1 MRTRKLGKNGK
12 PRQPDFL
19 FSLYTDKNRQHKCI
33 VPSVHI
39 FSWLNAHEIR
49 CYSGKYA
56 PVRSYLW
63 CILQK
68 LLQCQHSTA
77 TWNPPGQPWGF
88 WFQSQLHWTWP
99 SLQSELEIFVQGTR
113 LADSVCC
120 LISSF
125 LVFNLSYQNE
135 WFAAA
140 GWGCPEQGMELAGEA
155 SSQGSSCSWIPSNWH
170 ACWARGDKTV
180 AGEFGGGGGLMDGC
194 LLIAGS
200 GRITGIQYN
209 ALLRVR
215 DSSRISLCRITG
227 WVPHCNCQVIL
238 IVLAL

>member
-1 MRTRKLGKNGK
+1 MYSPFCAYILSNHLQR
-12 PRQPDFL
+12 
-19 FSLYTDKNRQHKCI
+19 LYSFNQGH
-33 VPSVHI
+33 
-39 FSWLNAHEIR
+39 SWLNAHEIH
-49 CYSGKYA
+49 CYSGKYV
-56 PVRSYLW
+56 PIRSYLW

-99 SLQSELEIFVQGTR
+99 SLWSELEIFVQGTC

-125 LVFNLSYQNE
+125 LVFNLSYQN
-135 WFAAA
+135 WGLLQLVGTVWSRGWSWQVKPAARATPARGSPAA
-140 GWGCPEQGMELAGEA
+140 GKPGEQE
-155 SSQGSSCSWIPSNWH
+155 
-170 ACWARGDKTV
+170 GDKTV
-180 AGEFGGGGGLMDGC
+180 AREFGGLMDGC

-200 GRITGIQYN
+200 GRIIGTQYN

-238 IVLAL
+238 IVFAL